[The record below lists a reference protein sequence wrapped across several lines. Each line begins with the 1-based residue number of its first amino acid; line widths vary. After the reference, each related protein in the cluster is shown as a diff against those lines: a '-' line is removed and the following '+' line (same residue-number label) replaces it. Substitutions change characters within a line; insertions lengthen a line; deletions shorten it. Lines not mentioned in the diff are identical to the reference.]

1 MKSLEFE
8 KVSVADARKAL
19 DGPAKTE
26 DKNKDADKDKAAAA
40 VRRGSEVKPVL
51 LDATVAWMAELPYTV
66 RPTELARQFPRI
78 ANSIAEL
85 WRRVARCEQYLDSMV
100 VDERGNRKGFPP
112 AVALE
117 IAALRAHYAELH
129 PRSPSTWDPEHSR

>member
-19 DGPAKTE
+19 DGPPKTE
-26 DKNKDADKDKAAAA
+26 DKDKPTPV
-40 VRRGSEVKPVL
+40 VRRGPEGKSVL
-51 LDATVAWMAELPYTV
+51 LDATVAWMAALPPTV
-66 RPTELARQFPRI
+66 RPTELARHFPRI

-85 WRRVARCEQYLDSMV
+85 WRRVSRCEEYLDSLV
-100 VDERGNRKGFPP
+100 VDERGDRKGFPP

-117 IAALRAHYAELH
+117 ITTLRGYYAELH
-129 PRSPSTWDPEHSR
+129 PRAQS

>member
-19 DGPAKTE
+19 DGPAKAE
-26 DKNKDADKDKAAAA
+26 DKDKTASA
-40 VRRGSEVKPVL
+40 VRRGPEVDPVL

-85 WRRVARCEQYLDSMV
+85 WRRVSRCEQYLDSMV
-100 VDERGNRKGFPP
+100 VDERGSRKGFPP

-117 IAALRAHYAELH
+117 ITTLRAYYAELH
-129 PRSPSTWDPEHSR
+129 PRAPSTWDPEHSR